1 MHHSVAYLEMVIK
14 IACVKLDQRHVQ
26 ILTVDLKKKELFLFT
41 NSLYMLMKLTVLS
54 MGYLN

>member
-1 MHHSVAYLEMVIK
+1 MHHSVVYLEMVIK

-26 ILTVDLKKKELFLFT
+26 ILTVDLKKKLFLFT
-41 NSLYMLMKLTVLS
+41 NSLYMLMKFTVLS